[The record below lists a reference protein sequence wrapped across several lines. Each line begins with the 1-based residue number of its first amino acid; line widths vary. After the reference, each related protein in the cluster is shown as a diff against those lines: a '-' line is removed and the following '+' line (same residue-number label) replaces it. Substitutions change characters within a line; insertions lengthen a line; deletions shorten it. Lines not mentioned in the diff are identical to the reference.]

1 MLNKRASSG
10 DFRDGGGGGNSGGA
24 AGAGARVDKSLV
36 MRVEKVAAT
45 AQLWSLTPWSRVRRY
60 KRVHVKGITLRL
72 RQVNGILNFSFLALN
87 KKGRRKSGVR
97 GNVDHVRRQ
106 NRGNVTGGDGFGT
119 GGGGSG
125 GMEDPDG
132 IRTDTEDEGN
142 ETEYEDEEAF
152 GEQAV
157 QAREGHEEGE
167 EEEEEEPVAES
178 RTLSGAH
185 SDGPSTRSSS
195 CSRLGFGGRK
205 SLMPWATMLPAT
217 APAVKGDEHQH
228 GGAHD
233 GDVNKSNIGARSTV
247 DGRIIS
253 PRWSFSGP
261 SAAARASRGDPRANS
276 SSLSARPKTLAGQHV
291 TGEPMPWT
299 GRASHAT
306 GASLM
311 PPSTENVGNL
321 GVFKVL
327 GEAFMRRFNAYCEQ
341 VSRTY
346 GSASDACS
354 IVSCYNNS
362 PGLECVALG
371 FSVCGHPI
379 CYLRRALRELQQYG
393 VGIYH
398 DGRGPKHQA
407 LPARYVT

>member
-10 DFRDGGGGGNSGGA
+10 DVRDGGGGGNSGGA
-24 AGAGARVDKSLV
+24 ARAGARVNKSLV

-45 AQLWSLTPWSRVRRY
+45 AQLWSLMPWSRVRRY
-60 KRVHVKGITLRL
+60 ERVHVKGITLRL

-97 GNVDHVRRQ
+97 GNVDHVRRK
-106 NRGNVTGGDGFGT
+106 NRGSATSGDGFGT
-119 GGGGSG
+119 GGGGSR

-157 QAREGHEEGE
+157 EAREGHEEGE
-167 EEEEEEPVAES
+167 GEEEEEEQVAE
-178 RTLSGAH
+178 RRRLSEAH
-185 SDGPSTRSSS
+185 SDGPSTRLSS
-195 CSRLGFGGRK
+195 CSKLGFGGRK
-205 SLMPWATMLPAT
+205 SLVPWATMSPAT

-228 GGAHD
+228 GGAYD
-233 GDVNKSNIGARSTV
+233 GDFNKSNNGARSTV
-247 DGRIIS
+247 DGRTIS

-261 SAAARASRGDPRANS
+261 SAAARASRGDPRAHS
-276 SSLSARPKTLAGQHV
+276 SSLSARPRTLAGQHV
-291 TGEPMPWT
+291 TGEPLPWT
-299 GRASHAT
+299 GRASHTT

-311 PPSTENVGNL
+311 TPPSAENVGNL

-341 VSRTY
+341 VSRTS
-346 GSASDACS
+346 GIASDACS
-354 IVSCYNNS
+354 IVSC
-362 PGLECVALG
+362 LIVIVQVW
-371 FSVCGHPI
+371 SVC
-379 CYLRRALRELQQYG
+379 
-393 VGIYH
+393 V
-398 DGRGPKHQA
+398 
-407 LPARYVT
+407 